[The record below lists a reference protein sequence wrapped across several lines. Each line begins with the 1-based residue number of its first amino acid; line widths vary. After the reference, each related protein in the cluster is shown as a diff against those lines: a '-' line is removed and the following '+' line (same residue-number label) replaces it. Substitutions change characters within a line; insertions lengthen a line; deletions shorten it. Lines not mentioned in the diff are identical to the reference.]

1 MKLGLKLTA
10 SAMTL
15 ALAAGGFAAPS
26 FAQET
31 ETQETEL
38 IVVTGSR
45 IARDSNLAL
54 PIPVQS
60 LSEEQLENSGELN
73 LADVVND
80 VPALV
85 ASSTVNANGA
95 GSTGANSLNLRGMG
109 GARTLTLVNGR
120 RHVSGFEGSQ
130 AVDIGSIPT
139 QLVER
144 VEVLT
149 GGASAIY
156 GSDAVTG
163 VVNFILRDDYEGNN
177 VTVRTGISSEGDSE
191 YLSVQGIFGRNFD
204 SDRGN
209 FVASFDYVDDSELL
223 FGDRDWAADNG
234 RSRSLPNPARRF
246 QRGDITAS
254 STPNFS
260 AYYDFATTGLFH
272 YGLRIP
278 TAADF
283 IADYTAEFGSAPTL
297 TQTELDLI
305 DRASTAPSRAIL
317 PQPNFLI
324 SSNLG
329 VIAPADFW
337 LGGGVGGGLA
347 GSDTN
352 GNGVDDCLESFVGWN
367 SGFFGNGA
375 FGLAG
380 GCWVVD
386 PGGDVRPFQD
396 GLIGSTFNG
405 FGGDSIQD
413 NFDEDFLIPETD
425 KITLNF
431 NTTYDFTPSLR
442 GFMEVKYSSSTS
454 SFGGPLNTFYDLLYG
469 APDNPYLPAELAD
482 VTTRAGGLYITV
494 DPTSLGP
501 NIDQTVR
508 ETFRFVGG
516 FSGEFENG
524 WTWEASYNH
533 GEFTRRFTDN
543 NMVILDRFFAAID
556 AVTDPATGRTV
567 CRSEVDTASTPP
579 TTIFGIPDFDAG
591 IYSFTPGSGACQP
604 ANIWGGPGAISQEAI
619 NFITTSQTDE
629 LTLEQSVFSA
639 ILTGDTADFFSLPA
653 GPIDFVVG
661 AEYRKEESQNT
672 LNDYDLGILP
682 AGSNFT
688 PGTFV
693 GDYSDNQSLG
703 FNATSRFANSQG
715 EFDVTDFFLEMSAPI
730 LSDQPFAQ
738 ELRIDAAYRYADYST
753 IGGAETWNVAG
764 LWTPY
769 SDLSVR
775 ASVSQAIR
783 APNISELFAPESA
796 AFFRP
801 VDPCDVNEI
810 PNAPDPALRAANC
823 LADGLP
829 ATFTDPLS
837 ARFAGVSG
845 GNPNL
850 EEEVADTLTYGFVY
864 QPSFL
869 PGFSLTVDY
878 WDVKIEDAIASVSA
892 QDIVDNCYDSTSFPN
907 AFCSNFTR
915 NRDSSSAQFLGFNFL
930 RQSPINFAAI
940 EASGYDFAATYDF
953 ELWGNDFGIR
963 AVGSKQEK
971 LDFFTNPSDPNE
983 VDPELEEIQR
993 PEISGTVDLTWSRD
1007 NFRVGWQVQYMS
1019 DQLLAGAEIE
1029 TYENILGDSAW
1040 AGESYTHNLYGSI
1053 DLKDNV
1059 RLFGG
1064 INNVEDEEP
1073 FATQEGWPVSPRG
1086 RMFFLGV
1093 DMDF

>member
-1 MKLGLKLTA
+1 MKLGLKFTT
-10 SAMTL
+10 SAMAL
-15 ALAAGGFAAPS
+15 ALAAGGFAAPA
-26 FAQET
+26 FAQDTGT
-31 ETQETEL
+31 EEAEL

-60 LSEEQLENSGELN
+60 LTEEQLENSGELN
-73 LADVVND
+73 LADIVND

-120 RHVSGFEGSQ
+120 RHVAGFEGSQ

-177 VTVRTGISSEGDSE
+177 VNVRTGISSEGDSE
-191 YLSVQGIFGRNFD
+191 YLSVQAIMGRNFD
-204 SDRGN
+204 NDRGN

-223 FGDRDWAADNG
+223 FGDRDWAANNL

-246 QRGDITAS
+246 QRGDISAS
-254 STPNFS
+254 STPNFDS
-260 AYYDFATTGLFH
+260 FYDFATTGRFN
-272 YGLRIP
+272 YGFTIP
-278 TAADF
+278 SAADF
-283 IADYTAEFGSAPTL
+283 IADYTAEFGTAPTL
-297 TQTELDLI
+297 TDAELALI
-305 DRASTAPSRAIL
+305 ERGATAPSRAIL

-329 VIAPADFW
+329 VIVPADFD
-337 LGGGVGGGLA
+337 LGGGVGGIS

-352 GNGVDDCLESFVGWN
+352 GNGIDDCLESFVGWN

-396 GLIGSTFNG
+396 GLIGSNFNG
-405 FGGDSIQD
+405 FGGDSIRD
-413 NFDEDFLIPETD
+413 DFDQDFLIPETD
-425 KITLNF
+425 KITFNF
-431 NTTYDFTPSLR
+431 NTIYDFSATVR
-442 GFMEVKYSSSTS
+442 GFLEVKYSNSTS

-469 APDNPYLPAELAD
+469 APDNPYLPAQLAD
-482 VTTRAGGLYITV
+482 VTARAGGLYMTL

-501 NIDQTVR
+501 NIDQTER
-508 ETFRFVGG
+508 ETIRIVGG

-524 WTWEASYNH
+524 WTWETSYNH

-556 AVTDPATGRTV
+556 VVSDPVSGNPV
-567 CRSEVDTASTPP
+567 CRSDVDTGSTPP

-591 IYSFTPGSGACQP
+591 IYSFTPGSGACRP
-604 ANIWGGPGAISQEAI
+604 ANIWGGPGAISQDAI
-619 NFITTSQTDE
+619 DFITTSQTDE
-629 LTLEQSVFSA
+629 LRLTQSVFSA
-639 ILTGDTADFFSLPA
+639 ILAGNTEDYFSLPA

-661 AEYRKEESQNT
+661 AEYRKEESRNT
-672 LNDYDLGILP
+672 LNNYDLGILP

-688 PGTFV
+688 AGTFV

-703 FNATSRFANSQG
+703 FNATSRFANSSG
-715 EFDVTDFFLEMSAPI
+715 EFDVTDFFVEVSAPI
-730 LSDQPFAQ
+730 LEGAPLAQ
-738 ELRIDAAYRYADYST
+738 ELRLDAAYRYADYST
-753 IGGAETWNVAG
+753 IGGAETWNIAG
-764 LWTPY
+764 LWTPT
-769 SDLSVR
+769 SDLSFR
-775 ASVSQAIR
+775 ASISQAIR

-801 VDPCDVNEI
+801 VDPCDINEI
-810 PNAPDPALRAANC
+810 PNAPDPTTRAANC
-823 LADGLP
+823 AADGLP
-829 ATFTDPLS
+829 ANFTDPLS

-845 GNPNL
+845 GNENL
-850 EEEVADTLTYGFVY
+850 AEETADTLTYGFVY

-878 WDVKIEDAIASVSA
+878 WDVEITDAIASVSA

-907 AFCSNFTR
+907 AFCDNFTR
-915 NRDSSSAQFLGFNFL
+915 NRDSSSAQYLGFNFL

-940 EASGYDFAATYDF
+940 EASGYDVAAVYDF

-983 VDPELEEIQR
+983 VDPELEELQR
-993 PEISGTVDLTWSRD
+993 PEISGTVDFTWRRD

-1040 AGESYTHNLYGSI
+1040 AGESYTHNLYGSV
-1053 DLKDNV
+1053 DLRDNV
-1059 RLFGG
+1059 RIFGG
-1064 INNVEDEEP
+1064 INNVEDAEP
-1073 FATQEGWPVSPRG
+1073 FSTEEGWPVSPRG
-1086 RMFFLGV
+1086 RMFFIGV